1 MSKDGAKKYL
11 KDNPRF
17 TQLKSGD
24 YIDNEQIAEMIKE
37 SLEKIGF
44 YKKYSYGLEDIPKK
58 TKAHDDII
66 GHT

>member
-1 MSKDGAKKYL
+1 MKVTRRQLQRLLEAEVSSKDIKKVV
-11 KDNPRF
+11 
-17 TQLKSGD
+17 T
-24 YIDNEQIAEMIKE
+24 E

-44 YKKYSYGLEDIPKK
+44 YDKYSYGLDDVTNK